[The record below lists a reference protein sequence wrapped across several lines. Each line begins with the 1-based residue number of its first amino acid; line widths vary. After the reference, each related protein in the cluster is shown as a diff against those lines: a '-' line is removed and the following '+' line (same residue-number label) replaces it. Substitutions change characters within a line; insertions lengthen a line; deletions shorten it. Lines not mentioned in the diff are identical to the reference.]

1 VLQVGPCEAH
11 PDARL
16 APDPP
21 PMPPGTVLRPSD
33 PADPYG
39 EWVAVCKKPAG
50 MRPRQEAAVEE
61 EEEEQQQQEEAEQED
76 FIDEGEV
83 VVYRC
88 GYKDL
93 RLSISCKFQ
102 CECTHELCLLTRSQA
117 VYQLAISHPACPG
130 RFLLLSATRRYY
142 ARASLEL
149 RLAV

>member
-1 VLQVGPCEAH
+1 
-11 PDARL
+11 
-16 APDPP
+16 
-21 PMPPGTVLRPSD
+21 MPPGTVLRPSD

-142 ARASLEL
+142 ARASLKL

>member
-1 VLQVGPCEAH
+1 MQVGPCEAH

-16 APDPP
+16 ALDPP
-21 PMPPGTVLRPSD
+21 PMLPGTVLRPSD

-50 MRPRQEAAVEE
+50 MRPRQEAAA
-61 EEEEQQQQEEAEQED
+61 EEEQQQQED

-117 VYQLAISHPACPG
+117 VYQLAISHPACPD